1 MEISTFNIEDRKIH
15 KFEINNFKISIFD
28 NPEYV
33 ILKVSIF
40 DIQNI
45 EKKNK
50 YSDFFKTWY
59 LFSNMILEGPITHG
73 NTLRYVVINTSE
85 YTC

>member
-1 MEISTFNIEDRKIH
+1 MEISTFNIEDTKIH

-33 ILKVSIF
+33 ILKGLIF

-45 EKKNK
+45 EKKK
-50 YSDFFKTWY
+50 
-59 LFSNMILEGPITHG
+59 I
-73 NTLRYVVINTSE
+73 
-85 YTC
+85 

>member
-45 EKKNK
+45 EKKK
-50 YSDFFKTWY
+50 Q
-59 LFSNMILEGPITHG
+59 I
-73 NTLRYVVINTSE
+73 
-85 YTC
+85 